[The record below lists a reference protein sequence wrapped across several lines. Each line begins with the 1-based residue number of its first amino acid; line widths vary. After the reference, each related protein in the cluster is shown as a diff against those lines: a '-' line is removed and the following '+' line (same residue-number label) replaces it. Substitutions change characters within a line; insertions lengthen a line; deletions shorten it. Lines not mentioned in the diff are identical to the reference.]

1 MTLEHVAL
9 VWQQGVGFGFKA
21 GVGVGLVGGLAIAWL
36 WRWWTQRRP
45 H

>member
-21 GVGVGLVGGLAIAWL
+21 GVGVGIAVGLLLAWL
-36 WRWWTQRRP
+36 WNRWAGRRYR
-45 H
+45 

>member
-21 GVGVGLVGGLAIAWL
+21 GVGVGLIAGLILSWL
-36 WRWWTQRRP
+36 WRQARSRTRR
-45 H
+45 